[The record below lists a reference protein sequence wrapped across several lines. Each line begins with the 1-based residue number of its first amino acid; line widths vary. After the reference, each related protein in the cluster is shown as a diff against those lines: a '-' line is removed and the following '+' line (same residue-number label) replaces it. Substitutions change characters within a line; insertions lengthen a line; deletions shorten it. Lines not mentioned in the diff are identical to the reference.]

1 MAYAGEAERPRPE
14 AFLKE
19 AETEERRHRRGKLR
33 IFLGYAAGVGKTYAM
48 LLAARE
54 AQSEG
59 RGVAIAYVETHGR
72 AETEALVHGFTIIPR
87 WKIAYRGVT
96 LEEMDLDTVLG
107 EHPDLAVVDELAHTN
122 APGCRHARR
131 YQDVEELL
139 ETGIDVYTTLNV
151 QHIESLNDVVAQIT
165 GITVRETVPDQILEQ
180 ADEVGLV
187 DLPPDELIQR
197 LHEGKVY
204 VPEQASRAIDKF
216 FRPGN
221 LTALREIALRYLA
234 GQVDHQMRAY
244 MESHAI
250 PGPWPAGERV
260 VVCIDADPLAERL
273 VRTGRRMAAGLDA
286 EWIVL
291 HVETPEYATLPEAAR
306 DRIARTLRLAEEL
319 GARTVSLPGTK
330 ASEEIIRYARAQ
342 NVSKILVG
350 VSHHPRWIQLI
361 HGSVVD
367 RIMRAAGDI
376 DVYVISAARERQH
389 TTEPAAPEWP
399 GLFSKPYLYS
409 AAVVAVAVVIGALVH
424 GVWAQA
430 NVTMLFLLAVVVTAL
445 QWGRGPATLVAAVS
459 LAAFA
464 VFFGPPSFTYTMA
477 DTQYLVTVA
486 ALLFVGLVIGTLAS
500 RTREQAQAAR
510 SREGYMAALHAL
522 SGELAATNDLDA
534 ILQAVGR
541 HIAATFGRS
550 VAIFLPKGETLEP
563 RLMTPGFPLTE
574 NERAVADWV
583 FRHGHSAGY
592 GTDTVPAAAARYM
605 PLKTAQRIVGVL
617 GVQPAA
623 SGPRLNP
630 EQRRLLDAFASQAAL
645 AIERVELAEEAR
657 RGDIARETERLQTA
671 LLNSISHDLRTPL
684 ASITGALTTLADHP
698 PADEPVRRELLQNA
712 REQAERLNHLV
723 GSLLDM
729 NRLEAGTLRLRTE
742 PGDVEDLIGAS
753 IAQLG
758 EAVQHREIRV
768 SVDPKLP
775 LVPMDFALVT
785 QALVNMLDNALRYSP
800 PDAPIEITARLVG
813 NEVQIRV
820 EDRGPGVP
828 PGDVARIFDK
838 FYRIQHDGAGHGA
851 GLGLAISHGIIDAH
865 GGRIWAANRPDGGAI
880 VAFALPVRLPEPSG
894 GLPPQA
900 GDPDARGA
908 GRPAAGGDRASQW
921 ATPGRA
927 S

>member
-1 MAYAGEAERPRPE
+1 
-14 AFLKE
+14 
-19 AETEERRHRRGKLR
+19 
-33 IFLGYAAGVGKTYAM
+33 M

-54 AQSEG
+54 AEAEG
-59 RGVAIAYVETHGR
+59 RRVAIAYVETHKR
-72 AETEALVHGFTIIPR
+72 PETEALVHGFTVIPR
-87 WKIAYRGVT
+87 WQLAYRGVT
-96 LEEMDLDTVLG
+96 LEEMDLDAVLG

-131 YQDVEELL
+131 YQDAQELL
-139 ETGIDVYTTLNV
+139 EAGIDVYTTLNV
-151 QHIESLNDVVAQIT
+151 QHIESLNDIVAQIT
-165 GITVRETVPDQILEQ
+165 GITVRETVPDQILEE

-204 VPEQASRAIDKF
+204 VPEQAQRAIDKF

-244 MESHAI
+244 MEAHAI
-250 PGPWPAGERV
+250 AGPWPAGERV
-260 VVCIDADPLAERL
+260 LVCIDADPLAERL

-319 GARTVSLPGTK
+319 GARTVSVPGTR
-330 ASEEIIRYARAQ
+330 ASEEIIRYAKAQ

-367 RIMRAAGDI
+367 RIVRAAGDI
-376 DVYVISAARERQH
+376 DVYVISSAAEHTRTPDAPGER
-389 TTEPAAPEWP
+389 PVLYGKA
-399 GLFSKPYLYS
+399 YLYG
-409 AAVVAVAVVIGALVH
+409 AAVMAFGVLVGALVH

-430 NVTMLFLLAVVVTAL
+430 NLTMLFLLAVVIVAV
-445 QWGRGPATLVAAVS
+445 QWGRGPATLAAAIS

-464 VFFGPPSFTYTMA
+464 FFFGPPSFTYTVA
-477 DTQYLVTVA
+477 DSQYLVTVA
-486 ALLFVGLVIGTLAS
+486 ALLVVGLVIGTLAS

-510 SREGYMAALHAL
+510 SREAYMAALHAL

-534 ILQAVGR
+534 ILGQVSR
-541 HIAATFGRS
+541 HIAATFCRS
-550 VAIFLPKGETLEP
+550 VAIFLPKSDTLEP
-563 RLMTPGFPLTE
+563 RLATPGFPLTE
-574 NERAVADWV
+574 NERAVADWA
-583 FRHGHSAGY
+583 FRHGHAAGY
-592 GTDTVPAAAARYM
+592 ATDTLPAAAARYM
-605 PLKTAQRIVGVL
+605 PLKTAQRVVGVL
-617 GVQPAA
+617 GVQPPAL
-623 SGPRLNP
+623 GPRLTP

-684 ASITGALTTLADHP
+684 ASITGALTSLADRSAP
-698 PADEPVRRELLQNA
+698 VDDAVRRELLQNA
-712 REQAERLNHLV
+712 KEEADRLNHLV

-729 NRLEAGTLRLRTE
+729 NRLEAGTLRLRVE
-742 PGDVEDLIGAS
+742 PGDVEDLIGAAL
-753 IAQLG
+753 AQLG
-758 EAVQHREIRV
+758 ETAQHRDIRV
-768 SVDPKLP
+768 RLEPHLP
-775 LVPMDFALVT
+775 PVPMDFALVT
-785 QALVNMLDNALRYSP
+785 QALVNILDNAMRYSP
-800 PDAPIEITARLVG
+800 PDAPIEIEARLAG
-813 NEVQIRV
+813 DEVQIRV
-820 EDRGPGVP
+820 EDRGLGIP
-828 PGDVARIFDK
+828 PGDVTRIFDK
-838 FYRIQHDGAGHGA
+838 FYRVQHDGAGHGA
-851 GLGLAISHGIIDAH
+851 GLGLAISHGIVDAH
-865 GGRIWAANRPDGGAI
+865 GGRIWAANRRDGGAV
-880 VAFALPVRLPEPSG
+880 VAFALPVRLP
-894 GLPPQA
+894 Q
-900 GDPDARGA
+900 
-908 GRPAAGGDRASQW
+908 PAEQGDRASGW

>member
-1 MAYAGEAERPRPE
+1 
-14 AFLKE
+14 
-19 AETEERRHRRGKLR
+19 
-33 IFLGYAAGVGKTYAM
+33 M
-48 LLAARE
+48 LQAARE
-54 AQSEG
+54 AQAEG
-59 RGVAIAYVETHGR
+59 RRALVAYVETHGR
-72 AETEALVHGFTIIPR
+72 AETEALLEGFTVIPR
-87 WKIAYRGVT
+87 WPLAYRGVT

-107 EHPDLAVVDELAHTN
+107 EHPDLALVDELAHTN

-139 ETGIDVYTTLNV
+139 EAGIDVYTTLNV

-165 GITVRETVPDQILEQ
+165 GVTVRETVPDQILEE

-204 VPEQASRAIDKF
+204 VPDQARRAIDKF

-244 MESHAI
+244 MEAHAI

-260 VVCIDADPLAERL
+260 LVCIDADPLAERL
-273 VRTGRRMAAGLDA
+273 VRTGRRMAAGLGA

-291 HVETPEYATLPEAAR
+291 HVETPEYASLPEAAR

-319 GARTVSLPGTK
+319 GARTVSVPGTR

-350 VSHHPRWIQLI
+350 VSHHPRWIQFI

-376 DVYVISAARERQH
+376 DVYVISSARDRQRAA
-389 TTEPAAPEWP
+389 AASGADRLPP
-399 GLFSKPYLYS
+399 QYSPYIFGAGVVTL
-409 AAVVAVAVVIGALVH
+409 AVFVGALVH

-430 NVTMLFLLAVVVTAL
+430 NLTMLFLLAVAIVAV
-445 QWGRGPATLVAAVS
+445 QWGRGPATLAAVVS
-459 LAAFA
+459 LGAFA
-464 VFFGPPSFTYTMA
+464 FFFGPPSFTYTVA
-477 DTQYLVTVA
+477 DAQYLVTVA
-486 ALLFVGLVIGTLAS
+486 ALLVVGLVIGTLAS

-510 SREGYMAALHAL
+510 SREAYMAALHAL
-522 SGELAATNDLDA
+522 SGELAATNDIDA
-534 ILQAVGR
+534 VLQAVGR
-541 HIAATFGRS
+541 HIAATFGRG
-550 VAIFLPKGETLEP
+550 VALFLPRGDALQVRLE
-563 RLMTPGFPLTE
+563 TPGFPLSE

-583 FRHGHSAGY
+583 YRHGHSAGY
-592 GTDTVPAAAARYM
+592 GTDTVPAAAARYI
-605 PLKTAQRIVGVL
+605 PLKTSQRIVGVL
-617 GVQPAA
+617 GVQPSS
-623 SGPRLNP
+623 SGPRLTP
-630 EQRRLLDAFASQAAL
+630 EQRRLVDAFASQAAL
-645 AIERVELAEEAR
+645 AIERVELGEEAR

-684 ASITGALTTLADHP
+684 ASITGALTTLADHAP
-698 PADEPVRRELLQNA
+698 GDEAVRRELLQNA

-723 GSLLDM
+723 GSLLDL
-729 NRLEAGTLRLRTE
+729 NRLEAGTLRLRVQ
-742 PGDVEDLIGAS
+742 PGDVEDLIGAA

-758 EAVQHREIRV
+758 DPAQHRDIRIT
-768 SVDPKLP
+768 VDPHLP
-775 LVPMDFALVT
+775 AVPMDFALVT
-785 QALVNMLDNALRYSP
+785 QALVNVLDNALRYSP
-800 PDAPIEITARLVG
+800 PEAPVDVGARLVG

-828 PGDVARIFDK
+828 PGDITRIFDK
-838 FYRIQHDGAGHGA
+838 FYRVQHDGVRGHGA
-851 GLGLAISHGIIDAH
+851 GLGLAISHGIVEAH

-880 VAFALPVRLPEPSG
+880 VAFALPVR
-894 GLPPQA
+894 PPDTEAA
-900 GDPDARGA
+900 GEHRTDGGA
-908 GRPAAGGDRASQW
+908 GEPAPPRTPEW

>member
-1 MAYAGEAERPRPE
+1 
-14 AFLKE
+14 LKE
-19 AETEERRHRRGKLR
+19 AETEERRHHEGKLR

-48 LLAARE
+48 LQAARE
-54 AQSEG
+54 AQAEG
-59 RGVAIAYVETHGR
+59 RRVLVAYVETHGR
-72 AETEALVHGFTIIPR
+72 AETEALLAGFTIIPR
-87 WKIAYRGVT
+87 WQIAYRGVT
-96 LEEMDLDTVLG
+96 LEEMDLDMVLG
-107 EHPDLAVVDELAHTN
+107 EHPDLALVDELAHTN

-139 ETGIDVYTTLNV
+139 EAGIDVYTTLNV

-165 GITVRETVPDQILEQ
+165 GITVRETVPDQILEE

-204 VPEQASRAIDKF
+204 VPDQARRAIDKF

-244 MESHAI
+244 MEAHAI

-260 VVCIDADPLAERL
+260 LVCIDADPLAERL
-273 VRTGRRMAAGLDA
+273 VRTGRRMATGLDA

-291 HVETPEYATLPEAAR
+291 HVETPEYALLPEAAR

-376 DVYVISAARERQH
+376 DVYVISSASDRRRARASAEVDTRLPPQYAPYVFGAGVAA
-389 TTEPAAPEWP
+389 
-399 GLFSKPYLYS
+399 L
-409 AAVVAVAVVIGALVH
+409 AVLVGALVH

-430 NVTMLFLLAVVVTAL
+430 NLTMLFLLAVVIVAL
-445 QWGRGPATLVAAVS
+445 QWGRGPATLAAVIS

-464 VFFGPPSFTYTMA
+464 FFFGPPSFTYTVA
-477 DTQYLVTVA
+477 DAQYLVTVA
-486 ALLFVGLVIGTLAS
+486 ALLVVGLVIGTLAS

-522 SGELAATNDLDA
+522 SGELAATNDIDA
-534 ILQAVGR
+534 VLQAVGR
-541 HIAATFGRS
+541 HIGATFGRS
-550 VAIFLPKGETLEP
+550 VAIFLPKGDTLQP
-563 RLMTPGFPLTE
+563 RFESPGFPLSE

-583 FRHGHSAGY
+583 YRHGHSAGY

-605 PLKTAQRIVGVL
+605 PLKTSQRVVGVL
-617 GVQPAA
+617 GVQPSS
-623 SGPRLNP
+623 SGPRLTP
-630 EQRRLLDAFASQAAL
+630 EQRRLLDAFTSQAAL

-657 RGDIARETERLQTA
+657 QGDIARETERLQTA

-698 PADEPVRRELLQNA
+698 PADEAVRRELLQNA

-729 NRLEAGTLRLRTE
+729 NRLEAGTLRLHLE
-742 PGDVEDLIGAS
+742 PGDVEDLIGAA

-758 EAVQHREIRV
+758 EPAQERDIRV
-768 SVDPKLP
+768 AVEPHLP
-775 LVPMDFALVT
+775 AVPMDFALIT
-785 QALVNMLDNALRYSP
+785 QALVNVLDNALRYSP
-800 PDAPIEITARLVG
+800 ANAPVEVAARLVG

-828 PGDVARIFDK
+828 PGDITRIFDK
-838 FYRIQHDGAGHGA
+838 FYRVQHDGVGAHGA
-851 GLGLAISHGIIDAH
+851 GLGLAISHGIVEAH

-880 VAFALPVRLPEPSG
+880 VAFALPVRPSEAVAGPERRTDG
-894 GLPPQA
+894 GGEPRTPE
-900 GDPDARGA
+900 
-908 GRPAAGGDRASQW
+908 W

>member
-1 MAYAGEAERPRPE
+1 MVAGRGSAGEAERPRPE

-19 AETEERRHRRGKLR
+19 AETEERRQHKGKLR

-54 AQSEG
+54 AQAEG
-59 RGVAIAYVETHGR
+59 RRVALAYVETHRR
-72 AETEALVHGFTIIPR
+72 AETEALVAGFTIIPR

-96 LEEMDLDTVLG
+96 LEEMDLDTVLS

-139 ETGIDVYTTLNV
+139 EAGIDVYTTLNV

-204 VPEQASRAIDKF
+204 VPDQAHRAIDKF

-221 LTALREIALRYLA
+221 LTALREIVLRYLA

-244 MESHAI
+244 MEAHAI
-250 PGPWPAGERV
+250 RGPWPAGERV
-260 VVCIDADPLAERL
+260 LVCIDADPLAERL
-273 VRTGRRMAAGLDA
+273 VRTGRRMATGLDA

-306 DRIARTLRLAEEL
+306 DRIARTLRLGEEL

-330 ASEEIIRYARAQ
+330 AAEEIIRYARAQ

-350 VSHHPRWIQLI
+350 VSHHPRWIRLI
-361 HGSVVD
+361 HGSVVE
-367 RIMRAAGDI
+367 RIIRAAGDI
-376 DVYVISAARERQH
+376 DVYVISSASDRRRAS
-389 TTEPAAPEWP
+389 AAPAERAP
-399 GLFSKPYLYS
+399 LHYTPYVFG
-409 AAVVAVAVVIGALVH
+409 AGVVALAVLVGALVH

-430 NVTMLFLLAVVVTAL
+430 NLTMLFLLAVVIVAL
-445 QWGRGPATLVAAVS
+445 EWGRGPATLAAVTS

-464 VFFGPPSFTYTMA
+464 FFFGPPSFTYTVA
-477 DTQYLVTVA
+477 DAQYLVTVT
-486 ALLFVGLVIGTLAS
+486 ALLVVGLVIGTLAS

-510 SREGYMAALHAL
+510 SREAYMAALHAL
-522 SGELAATNDLDA
+522 SGELAATNDIDA
-534 ILQAVGR
+534 VLQAVGR
-541 HIAATFGRS
+541 HIGATFGRS
-550 VAIFLPKGETLEP
+550 VAIFLPKEDALEP
-563 RLMTPGFPLTE
+563 RLETPGFPLSE

-605 PLKTAQRIVGVL
+605 PLKTSQRIVGVL
-617 GVQPAA
+617 GVQPSS
-623 SGPRLNP
+623 SGPRLTP
-630 EQRRLLDAFASQAAL
+630 EQRRLLDAFTSQAAL
-645 AIERVELAEEAR
+645 AIERVQLTEEAR
-657 RGDIARETERLQTA
+657 RGDVARETERLQTA

-698 PADEPVRRELLQNA
+698 PADEAVRRELLQNA

-729 NRLEAGTLRLRTE
+729 NRLEAGTLRLRLE
-742 PGDVEDLIGAS
+742 PGDVEDLIGAA

-758 EAVQHREIRV
+758 EAAQQRDIRV
-768 SVDPKLP
+768 TVEPKLP
-775 LVPMDFALVT
+775 AVPMDFALVT
-785 QALVNMLDNALRYSP
+785 QALVNVLDNALRYSP
-800 PDAPIEITARLVG
+800 PDAPVEVVARLAG

-828 PGDVARIFDK
+828 PGDIARIFDK
-838 FYRIQHDGAGHGA
+838 FYRIQHDGADGHGA
-851 GLGLAISHGIIDAH
+851 GLGLAISHGIIGAH
-865 GGRIWAANRPDGGAI
+865 GGRIWAANRPGGGAV
-880 VAFALPVRLPEPSG
+880 VAFALPVRPPEPSS
-894 GLPPQA
+894 
-900 GDPDARGA
+900 
-908 GRPAAGGDRASQW
+908 AAADTRTDRGDRAPEW

>member
-1 MAYAGEAERPRPE
+1 
-14 AFLKE
+14 
-19 AETEERRHRRGKLR
+19 
-33 IFLGYAAGVGKTYAM
+33 V
-48 LLAARE
+48 
-54 AQSEG
+54 
-59 RGVAIAYVETHGR
+59 AYVETHGR
-72 AETEALVHGFTIIPR
+72 TETEALLVGFTVIPR
-87 WKIAYRGVT
+87 WQIAYRGVT
-96 LEEMDLDTVLG
+96 LEEMDLDAVLG
-107 EHPDLAVVDELAHTN
+107 EHPDLALVDELAHTN

-139 ETGIDVYTTLNV
+139 EAGIDVYTTLNV

-165 GITVRETVPDQILEQ
+165 GITVRETVPDQILEE

-204 VPEQASRAIDKF
+204 VPDQARRAIDKF

-244 MESHAI
+244 MEAHAI

-260 VVCIDADPLAERL
+260 LVCIDADPLAERL
-273 VRTGRRMAAGLDA
+273 VRTGRRMATGLDA

-291 HVETPEYATLPEAAR
+291 HVETPEYASLPEAAR

-319 GARTVSLPGTK
+319 GARTVSLPGTR
-330 ASEEIIRYARAQ
+330 AAEEIIRYARAQ

-376 DVYVISAARERQH
+376 DVYVISSATDRRRAAAAAALER
-389 TTEPAAPEWP
+389 APVP
-399 GLFSKPYLYS
+399 HAPYVFG
-409 AAVVAVAVVIGALVH
+409 AGVIALATLVGALVH

-430 NVTMLFLLAVVVTAL
+430 NLTMLFLLAVVIVAV
-445 QWGRGPATLVAAVS
+445 QWGRGPATLAAVVS

-464 VFFGPPSFTYTMA
+464 LFFGPPSFTYTVA
-477 DTQYLVTVA
+477 DAQYLVTVA
-486 ALLFVGLVIGTLAS
+486 ALLVVGLVIGTLAS

-510 SREGYMAALHAL
+510 SRETYMAALHAL
-522 SGELAATNDLDA
+522 SGELAATNDIDA
-534 ILQAVGR
+534 VLQAVGR
-541 HIAATFGRS
+541 HIGATFGRS
-550 VAIFLPKGETLEP
+550 VAIFLPKGDILEP
-563 RLMTPGFPLTE
+563 RFETPGFPLSE

-583 FRHGHSAGY
+583 YRHGHSAGY

-605 PLKTAQRIVGVL
+605 PLKTSQRIVGVL
-617 GVQPAA
+617 GVQPSS
-623 SGPRLNP
+623 SGPRLTP
-630 EQRRLLDAFASQAAL
+630 EQRRLLDAFTSQAAL

-657 RGDIARETERLQTA
+657 QGDIASETERLQTA

-684 ASITGALTTLADHP
+684 ASITGALTTLTDHAP
-698 PADEPVRRELLQNA
+698 GDDAVRRELLQNA
-712 REQAERLNHLV
+712 KEQAERLNHLV

-729 NRLEAGTLRLRTE
+729 NRLEAGTLRLHVE
-742 PGDVEDLIGAS
+742 PGDVEDLIGAA

-758 EAVQHREIRV
+758 DTAQQRDIRV
-768 SVDPKLP
+768 AVEPRLP
-775 LVPMDFALVT
+775 AVPMDFALVT
-785 QALVNMLDNALRYSP
+785 QALVNVLDNALRYSP
-800 PDAPIEITARLVG
+800 PDTPVEVGARLVG

-828 PGDVARIFDK
+828 PGDITRIFGK
-838 FYRIQHDGAGHGA
+838 FYRIQHDGSGGHGA
-851 GLGLAISHGIIDAH
+851 GLGLAISHGIVEAH
-865 GGRIWAANRPDGGAI
+865 GGRIWAANRPGGGAI
-880 VAFALPVRLPEPSG
+880 VAFALPVRPSEAV
-894 GLPPQA
+894 A
-900 GDPDARGA
+900 GSERRTD
-908 GRPAAGGDRASQW
+908 GGDEPRTPEW

>member
-1 MAYAGEAERPRPE
+1 
-14 AFLKE
+14 
-19 AETEERRHRRGKLR
+19 
-33 IFLGYAAGVGKTYAM
+33 M

-54 AQSEG
+54 AQAEG
-59 RGVAIAYVETHGR
+59 RRVAIAYVETHKR
-72 AETEALVHGFTIIPR
+72 AETEALVTGFTVIPR
-87 WKIAYRGVT
+87 WQVAYRGVT
-96 LEEMDLDTVLG
+96 LEEMDLDTVLA

-139 ETGIDVYTTLNV
+139 EAGIDVYTTLNV

-180 ADEVGLV
+180 AEEVGLV

-204 VPEQASRAIDKF
+204 VPDQARRAIDKF
-216 FRPGN
+216 FRAGN

-250 PGPWPAGERV
+250 LGPWPAGERV
-260 VVCIDADPLAERL
+260 LVCIDADPLAERL
-273 VRTGRRMAAGLDA
+273 VRTGRRMATGLDA

-291 HVETPEYATLPEAAR
+291 HVETPEYATLPEPAR

-319 GARTVSLPGTK
+319 GAKTVSLPGTK

-350 VSHHPRWIQLI
+350 VSHHPRWIQFI
-361 HGSVVD
+361 HGSVVE
-367 RIMRAAGDI
+367 RIVRAAGDI
-376 DVYVISAARERQH
+376 DVYVISAARERRRAQAKAAIDR
-389 TTEPAAPEWP
+389 PAFHGKSYVYA
-399 GLFSKPYLYS
+399 GG
-409 AAVVAVAVVIGALVH
+409 VVALAVLIGALVH

-445 QWGRGPATLVAAVS
+445 QLGRGPATLAAGVS

-464 VFFGPPSFTYTMA
+464 FFFGPPSFTYTVV
-477 DTQYLVTVA
+477 DTQYFVTVG

-500 RTREQAQAAR
+500 RTREQAQAAL
-510 SREGYMAALHAL
+510 SREAYMAALHAL

-541 HIAATFGRS
+541 HIGATFGRS
-550 VAIFLPKGETLEP
+550 VAIFLPKSETLEP
-563 RLMTPGFPLTE
+563 RLVTPGYPLTE

-592 GTDTVPAAAARYM
+592 GTETLPAAAARYI
-605 PLKTAQRIVGVL
+605 PLKTAQRMVGVL
-617 GVQPAA
+617 GVQPPS
-623 SGPRLNP
+623 SGPRLTP

-645 AIERVELAEEAR
+645 AVERVELAEEAR
-657 RGDIARETERLQTA
+657 QGDIARATERLQTA

-684 ASITGALTTLADHP
+684 ASITGALTTLGSHP
-698 PADEPVRRELLQNA
+698 PSDEAVRAELIENA
-712 REQAERLNHLV
+712 KEQAERLNHLV

-729 NRLEAGTLRLRTE
+729 NRLEAGTLRLRLE
-742 PGDVEDLIGAS
+742 PSDVEDLIGAA
-753 IAQLG
+753 ITQLG
-758 EAVQHREIRV
+758 DAAQHRDIRV
-768 SVDPKLP
+768 TVEPGVP
-775 LVPMDFALVT
+775 AVPMDFALVT
-785 QALVNMLDNALRYSP
+785 QALVNILDNALRYSP
-800 PDAPIEITARLVG
+800 PDAPIDIGARLAG
-813 NEVQIRV
+813 GEVQIRV

-828 PGDVARIFDK
+828 PGDVTRIFDK
-838 FYRIQHDGAGHGA
+838 FYRIHHDGKGHGA
-851 GLGLAISHGIIDAH
+851 GLGLAISQGIIAAH
-865 GGRIWAANRPDGGAI
+865 GGLIWAANRPEGGAT
-880 VAFALPVRLPEPSG
+880 VAFALPLQPPVAAQADDTRTDRGHRAPE
-894 GLPPQA
+894 
-900 GDPDARGA
+900 
-908 GRPAAGGDRASQW
+908 W
-921 ATPGRA
+921 ATPGRG

>member
-1 MAYAGEAERPRPE
+1 
-14 AFLKE
+14 
-19 AETEERRHRRGKLR
+19 
-33 IFLGYAAGVGKTYAM
+33 VGKTYAM
-48 LLAARE
+48 LQAARE
-54 AQSEG
+54 AQAEG
-59 RGVAIAYVETHGR
+59 RRVLVAYVETHGR
-72 AETEALVHGFTIIPR
+72 AETEALLAGLTVLPR
-87 WKIAYRGVT
+87 WQLPYRGVT
-96 LEEMDLDTVLG
+96 LEEMDLDAVLG
-107 EHPDLAVVDELAHTN
+107 EHPDIALVDELAHTN

-139 ETGIDVYTTLNV
+139 EAGIDVYTTLNV

-204 VPEQASRAIDKF
+204 VPDQARRAIDKF

-244 MESHAI
+244 MEAHAI
-250 PGPWPAGERV
+250 SGPWPAGERV
-260 VVCIDADPLAERL
+260 LVCIDADPLAERL
-273 VRTGRRMAAGLDA
+273 VRTGRRMASGLDA

-291 HVETPEYATLPEAAR
+291 HVETPEYATLPESAR

-319 GARTVSLPGTK
+319 GARTVSLPGTR

-376 DVYVISAARERQH
+376 DVYVISSASERRRAA
-389 TTEPAAPEWP
+389 
-399 GLFSKPYLYS
+399 SS
-409 AAVVAVAVVIGALVH
+409 AAAADRLPPQYAAYVFGAGVVALAVLVGALVH
-424 GVWAQA
+424 GIWAQA
-430 NVTMLFLLAVVVTAL
+430 NLTMLFLLAVVIVAL
-445 QWGRGPATLVAAVS
+445 EWGRGPATLAAIVS
-459 LAAFA
+459 LGAFA
-464 VFFGPPSFTYTMA
+464 FFFGPPSFTYTMTDA
-477 DTQYLVTVA
+477 QYLVTVA
-486 ALLFVGLVIGTLAS
+486 ALLVVGLVIGTLAS

-510 SREGYMAALHAL
+510 SREAYMAALHAL
-522 SGELAATNDLDA
+522 SGELAATNDTDA
-534 ILQAVGR
+534 VLQAVGR
-541 HIAATFGRS
+541 HIGATFGRG
-550 VAIFLPKGETLEP
+550 VAIFLPKGETLEV
-563 RLMTPGFPLTE
+563 RYESPGFPLSE

-583 FRHGHSAGY
+583 YRHGHSAGY

-605 PLKTAQRIVGVL
+605 PLKTSQRIVGVL
-617 GVQPAA
+617 GVQPPS
-623 SGPRLNP
+623 SGPRLAA

-698 PADEPVRRELLQNA
+698 PADEAVRRELLQNA
-712 REQAERLNHLV
+712 KEQAERLNHLV

-729 NRLEAGTLRLRTE
+729 NRLEAGTLRLRLA
-742 PGDVEDLIGAS
+742 PGDVEDLIGAA

-758 EAVQHREIRV
+758 DAARERTIRV
-768 SVDPKLP
+768 TVDPRLP
-775 LVPMDFALVT
+775 AVPMDFALVT
-785 QALVNMLDNALRYSP
+785 QALVNVLDNALRYSP
-800 PDAPIEITARLVG
+800 PDAPVDVVARLLG

-828 PGDVARIFDK
+828 PGDMTRIFDK
-838 FYRIQHDGAGHGA
+838 FYRVQHDGTGAHGA
-851 GLGLAISHGIIDAH
+851 GLGLAISHGIIEAH
-865 GGRIWAANRPDGGAI
+865 GGRIWAANRPDGGAV
-880 VAFALPVRLPEPSG
+880 VAFALPVRPPET
-894 GLPPQA
+894 A
-900 GDPDARGA
+900 Y
-908 GRPAAGGDRASQW
+908 GGDRRTDGGGAGAGEPPAPRTSEW